1 MSTRS
6 FLAALLA
13 ALPALWLAAGSAPS
27 IPDTPAGHALS
38 EWLEAFNSG
47 DRATY
52 EAFEKTHAPWL
63 QTDQEMQLRERTG
76 GYDLLDISESDK
88 LWIVFRAKQRAGSAE
103 AVG

>member
-1 MSTRS
+1 M
-6 FLAALLA
+6 LKGPLLVALLA
-13 ALPALWLAAGSAPS
+13 VLPAVSLAAGSAPS

-52 EAFEKTHAPWL
+52 ESFEKAHAPWL
-63 QTDQEMQLRERTG
+63 QLDEEMQFRERTG

-88 LWIVFRAKQRAGSAE
+88 QIGRAH
-103 AVG
+103 V